1 MGEPD
6 EDILAWTLQSLAVVL
21 DETEEALNVGVFLKV
36 NRQYVPHIVW
46 STATLPFLA
55 GKAKA
60 FERIKRIE
68 TREGPP

>member
-68 TREGPP
+68 TREGRP

>member
-68 TREGPP
+68 TRGGRP

>member
-6 EDILAWTLQSLAVVL
+6 EDILLGHFNRLLWYWTKRRKLSMSAS
-21 DETEEALNVGVFLKV
+21 FLKV

-68 TREGPP
+68 TREGRP

>member
-6 EDILAWTLQSLAVVL
+6 EYILAWTLQSLAVVL

>member
-1 MGEPD
+1 
-6 EDILAWTLQSLAVVL
+6 VVL

>member
-6 EDILAWTLQSLAVVL
+6 EDILAWALQSLAVVL

-68 TREGPP
+68 TRGGRP

>member
-6 EDILAWTLQSLAVVL
+6 EYILAWTLQSLAVVL

-46 STATLPFLA
+46 STAALPFLA

>member
-68 TREGPP
+68 TREDPP